1 MKFKLPTASRKRL
14 EELLE
19 YLGDRAGDFRKC
31 FDVESPWCWEYAD
44 LVIRGLNKKSGS
56 YIETHHIIPIAYYLP
71 GNTRKLKHRFTAK
84 YTIRNVTGLDCAEHI
99 KAHYCMVRCA
109 NGDPNVHAMAFIF
122 LYRIYKNGCRKREHD
137 AIAPFSDETVF
148 EILGMLS
155 TVRKVT
161 EEGRRHKFD
170 DKKGYQQ
177 DWREANIELV
187 NGYKQDWREANIERI
202 RAYDRERNSGSR
214 RGYMKEYLAIYWKTK
229 KPKLQK
235 YRKDWVKKNEAHVKQ
250 YQHDRYTEHHDEIRA
265 QQKAYREAKRAAG
278 FRWRKDPET
287 GKYRW
292 IFVGLPATPETPKS
306 TSGAA

>member
-1 MKFKLPTASRKRL
+1 MKTLLPTAPRTRL
-14 EELLE
+14 EELLT

-31 FDVESPWCWEYAD
+31 FDVESPWCWEYAG
-44 LVIRGLNKKSGS
+44 LVLRGLKKKSGS

-84 YTIRNVTGLDCAEHI
+84 YTIRNLTGLDCTEHL
-99 KAHYCMVRCA
+99 KAHYCMTMCA
-109 NGDPNVHAMAFIF
+109 NGDPNVHAMAFLL
-122 LYRIYKNGCRKREHD
+122 LYRVYSKGILKREHD
-137 AIAPFSDETVF
+137 AVSLFSDETVA
-148 EILGMLS
+148 EIRGMLS
-155 TVRKVT
+155 AVRKVT
-161 EEGRRHKFD
+161 REGRTHKYD
-170 DKKGYQQ
+170 D
-177 DWREANIELV
+177 E
-187 NGYKQDWREANIERI
+187 NGYNKDWREANIERV

-214 RGYMKEYLAIYWKTK
+214 RGYMKEYLATYWKTK

-235 YRKDWVKKNEAHVKQ
+235 YRKDWGKKNEAHVKQ
-250 YQHDRYTEHHDEIRA
+250 YQHDRYAEHHDEIRA

-292 IFVGLPATPETPKS
+292 IFVGLPATPETTKS